1 MAKFDF
7 NNRPEFIKSVSKM
20 FHDDDQKVGE
30 ITANLIEMVEGMSAR
45 DVMCALS
52 FLSAYII
59 DCNDDKRGA
68 LQELVEVVTKLV
80 NFDKPAFEGEDNSSP
95 FIQ

>member
-7 NNRPEFIKSVSKM
+7 SNRADFVRMVSKM
-20 FHDDDQKVGE
+20 FHDDDRKVGE
-30 ITANLIEMVEGMSAR
+30 IAATLIEQVEGQNAR

-52 FLSAYII
+52 FLAAYII

-68 LQELVEVVTKLV
+68 LQEMVEVVTKLI

>member
-1 MAKFDF
+1 MAKLSFSNRTDF
-7 NNRPEFIKSVSKM
+7 VRMVSKM

-30 ITANLIEMVEGMSAR
+30 LTATLIETIEGLNAR

-52 FLSAYII
+52 FLAAYII

-68 LQELVEVVTKLV
+68 LQEMVEVVTKLI
-80 NFDKPAFEGEDNSSP
+80 NFDKPAFDGEDNSP
-95 FIQ
+95 PYIQ

>member
-7 NNRPEFIKSVSKM
+7 KNRTEFVRMVSKM
-20 FHDDDQKVGE
+20 FHDDDRKVGE
-30 ITANLIEMVEGMSAR
+30 VAATLIEQVEGQNAR

-52 FLSAYII
+52 FLAAYII

-68 LQELVEVVTKLV
+68 LQEMVEVVTKLI

>member
-7 NNRPEFIKSVSKM
+7 SNRPEFIRMVSKM

-30 ITANLIEMVEGMSAR
+30 IAANLIEMVEGMSAR

-80 NFDKPAFEGEDNSSP
+80 NFDKPAFEGGGEQQ